1 MSDLQKEQTRGQRA
15 KDILEDDLFIESIQ
29 TLKDSYSNAI
39 FQTGPNDELARTKIY
54 LAYQI
59 LGKFENHFRSVMET
73 GILASKQ
80 LEELRKKK

>member
-1 MSDLQKEQTRGQRA
+1 MSDLTREISRGQRA
-15 KDILEDDLFIESIQ
+15 KDILDDELFIESLEI
-29 TLKDSYSNAI
+29 LKESYSNAI

-73 GILASKQ
+73 GVLASKQ

>member
-73 GILASKQ
+73 GILAAKQ